1 MITRRIDTRQYD
13 VNLFRLLKRRLEQHD
28 CPCALASENGAVAVS
43 LSEDALLP
51 LTNALITILI
61 NDLRYFELARMID
74 ETPLTLPE
82 KQQALTCALDAAQ
95 SHKPQKEAHAAL
107 LQYLR
112 ETERL
117 NLEGYLRFRMGD
129 SMALWRV
136 CAEREAAEAILRR
149 EYAALLGTFHT
160 FANRRREKAGELSVC
175 IHPDLSCTLT
185 DDSDACIEY
194 VDCSEDGVVSLLIGM
209 APAFLTVYDL
219 SGGSGK
225 RLTEAIQKVFAG
237 RVKVYR

>member
-1 MITRRIDTRQYD
+1 MITRVIDTRQYD

-28 CPCALASENGAVAVS
+28 CPCTLASENGAVAVS
-43 LSEDALLP
+43 LAEDALLP
-51 LTNALITILI
+51 LTNALIMILI

-74 ETPLTLPE
+74 ETPLTLSE
-82 KQQALTCALDAAQ
+82 KQQALTGALDAAQ
-95 SHKPQKEAHAAL
+95 SHRPRRETHAAL

-112 ETERL
+112 ESERL
-117 NLEGYLRFRMGD
+117 NLEGYLRFRMRD
-129 SMALWRV
+129 SLTFWRA
-136 CAEREAAEAILRR
+136 CAERETAEAILRR
-149 EYAALLGTFHT
+149 EYAALLGAFHT
-160 FANRRREKAGELSVC
+160 LADRRGTAGELCVC

-194 VDCSEDGVVSLLIGM
+194 VDCSEDGVVSLLVGM
-209 APAFLTVYDL
+209 APAYLTIYDL
-219 SGGSGK
+219 SGGNGK